1 MEISTLQI
9 IAIFLFSCIAGMGSV
24 LDEFQTHRPLIACTV
39 IGLILGDLKTGIM
52 LGGTLELIALGWM
65 NVGAAQSPDSALAS
79 IISAILVIV
88 GQQSIATGIAIALP
102 VAAAGQVLTVFA
114 RTITVVFQH
123 AADKAAEEARF
134 RTLDILHVSALGV
147 QALRVAIPALIV
159 SLFVSADMV
168 SNMLSAI
175 PEFVTRGLQIAGGF
189 IVVVGYAMVL
199 RMMGVKYLM
208 PFFFLGFLAGG
219 YLDLSLLAFGGVGV
233 IMALLYIQSGV
244 KLNHIPRP
252 PLSPPLTNL
261 MINGAIMEQRKITR
275 SDLVSMFLRSN
286 LQQASFN
293 FERIHGL
300 GFCYDMIPA
309 IKRLYPLKEDQVAA
323 LRRHLVFFNTTPAV
337 CGPVIGVTA
346 AMEEARANGAE
357 IDDGTINGIKVGLMG
372 PLAGVGD
379 PLVWGTLRPITAALG
394 ASLALSGN
402 ILGPLL
408 FFFIFNA
415 VRLAMKWYG
424 LQLGFRKG
432 VNIVSDMG
440 GNLLQK
446 LTEGA
451 SILGLF
457 VMGVLVTK
465 WTSINVPLVVSQT
478 PAADGATVTI
488 TVQNI
493 LDQLCPGLLALG
505 LTLLMV
511 RLLNKKINPVWLIF
525 ALFGLGI
532 IGNALGFLS

>member
-1 MEISTLQI
+1 
-9 IAIFLFSCIAGMGSV
+9 
-24 LDEFQTHRPLIACTV
+24 
-39 IGLILGDLKTGIM
+39 
-52 LGGTLELIALGWM
+52 
-65 NVGAAQSPDSALAS
+65 
-79 IISAILVIV
+79 
-88 GQQSIATGIAIALP
+88 
-102 VAAAGQVLTVFA
+102 
-114 RTITVVFQH
+114 
-123 AADKAAEEARF
+123 
-134 RTLDILHVSALGV
+134 
-147 QALRVAIPALIV
+147 
-159 SLFVSADMV
+159 
-168 SNMLSAI
+168 
-175 PEFVTRGLQIAGGF
+175 
-189 IVVVGYAMVL
+189 
-199 RMMGVKYLM
+199 
-208 PFFFLGFLAGG
+208 
-219 YLDLSLLAFGGVGV
+219 
-233 IMALLYIQSGV
+233 
-244 KLNHIPRP
+244 
-252 PLSPPLTNL
+252 
-261 MINGAIMEQRKITR
+261 MEQRKITQG
-275 SDLVSMFLRSN
+275 DLVSMFLRSN

-323 LRRHLVFFNTTPAV
+323 LKRHLVFFNTTPAV

-346 AMEEARANGAE
+346 AMEEARANGAA
-357 IDDGTINGIKVGLMG
+357 IDDGAINGIKV
-372 PLAGVGD
+372 
-379 PLVWGTLRPITAALG
+379 GTLRPITAALG

-465 WTSINVPLVVSQT
+465 WTTINVPLVVSQT
-478 PAADGATVTI
+478 PGANGSTVTM

-493 LDQLCPGLLALG
+493 LDQLCPGLLALA
-505 LTLLMV
+505 
-511 RLLNKKINPVWLIF
+511 P
-525 ALFGLGI
+525 AQ
-532 IGNALGFLS
+532 

>member
-1 MEISTLQI
+1 
-9 IAIFLFSCIAGMGSV
+9 
-24 LDEFQTHRPLIACTV
+24 
-39 IGLILGDLKTGIM
+39 
-52 LGGTLELIALGWM
+52 
-65 NVGAAQSPDSALAS
+65 
-79 IISAILVIV
+79 
-88 GQQSIATGIAIALP
+88 
-102 VAAAGQVLTVFA
+102 
-114 RTITVVFQH
+114 
-123 AADKAAEEARF
+123 
-134 RTLDILHVSALGV
+134 
-147 QALRVAIPALIV
+147 
-159 SLFVSADMV
+159 
-168 SNMLSAI
+168 
-175 PEFVTRGLQIAGGF
+175 
-189 IVVVGYAMVL
+189 
-199 RMMGVKYLM
+199 
-208 PFFFLGFLAGG
+208 
-219 YLDLSLLAFGGVGV
+219 
-233 IMALLYIQSGV
+233 
-244 KLNHIPRP
+244 
-252 PLSPPLTNL
+252 
-261 MINGAIMEQRKITR
+261 MEQRKITR

-337 CGPVIGVTA
+337 CGPVIGVTAAMEEARANGVTA

>member
-1 MEISTLQI
+1 
-9 IAIFLFSCIAGMGSV
+9 
-24 LDEFQTHRPLIACTV
+24 
-39 IGLILGDLKTGIM
+39 
-52 LGGTLELIALGWM
+52 
-65 NVGAAQSPDSALAS
+65 
-79 IISAILVIV
+79 
-88 GQQSIATGIAIALP
+88 
-102 VAAAGQVLTVFA
+102 
-114 RTITVVFQH
+114 
-123 AADKAAEEARF
+123 
-134 RTLDILHVSALGV
+134 
-147 QALRVAIPALIV
+147 
-159 SLFVSADMV
+159 
-168 SNMLSAI
+168 
-175 PEFVTRGLQIAGGF
+175 
-189 IVVVGYAMVL
+189 
-199 RMMGVKYLM
+199 
-208 PFFFLGFLAGG
+208 
-219 YLDLSLLAFGGVGV
+219 
-233 IMALLYIQSGV
+233 
-244 KLNHIPRP
+244 
-252 PLSPPLTNL
+252 
-261 MINGAIMEQRKITR
+261 MEQKKITQG
-275 SDLVSMFLRSN
+275 DLVSMFLRSN

-309 IKRLYPLKEDQVAA
+309 IKRLYPLKADQVAA
-323 LRRHLVFFNTTPAV
+323 LKRHLVFFNTTPAV

-346 AMEEARANGAE
+346 AMEEARANGAA
-357 IDDGTINGIKVGLMG
+357 IDDGAINGIKVGLMG

-415 VRLAMKWYG
+415 MRLAMKWYG

-465 WTSINVPLVVSQT
+465 WTTINVPLVVSQT
-478 PAADGATVTI
+478 PGADGATVTM

-493 LDQLCPGLLALG
+493 LDQLCPGLYSAVRTGIGSADRQLLEMAQVFRLPLGRRLRAVWLPAVLPAFRQGCSVALGICWKSGVAAEVIGLPDGSIGDALYRAKITLSTGELFAWTFVIILLSAVFEKLFLAL
-505 LTLLMV
+505 LDKAV
-511 RLLNKKINPVWLIF
+511 AAV
-525 ALFGLGI
+525 LGEE
-532 IGNALGFLS
+532 GAEK

>member
-1 MEISTLQI
+1 MVDMTKNTTEKKLT
-9 IAIFLFSCIAGMGSV
+9 
-24 LDEFQTHRPLIACTV
+24 
-39 IGLILGDLKTGIM
+39 
-52 LGGTLELIALGWM
+52 
-65 NVGAAQSPDSALAS
+65 QSD
-79 IISAILVIV
+79 IR
-88 GQQSIATGIAIALP
+88 G
-102 VAAAGQVLTVFA
+102 VF
-114 RTITVVFQH
+114 I
-123 AADKAAEEARF
+123 
-134 RTLDILHVSALGV
+134 
-147 QALRVAIPALIV
+147 
-159 SLFVSADMV
+159 
-168 SNMLSAI
+168 
-175 PEFVTRGLQIAGGF
+175 
-189 IVVVGYAMVL
+189 
-199 RMMGVKYLM
+199 
-208 PFFFLGFLAGG
+208 
-219 YLDLSLLAFGGVGV
+219 
-233 IMALLYIQSGV
+233 
-244 KLNHIPRP
+244 
-252 PLSPPLTNL
+252 
-261 MINGAIMEQRKITR
+261 
-275 SDLVSMFLRSN
+275 RSN
-286 LQQASFN
+286 LFQGSWN
-293 FERIHGL
+293 FERMQAL
-300 GFCYDMIPA
+300 GFCFSMVPAIRRLYPENNDARKRA
-309 IKRLYPLKEDQVAA
+309 IKR
-323 LRRHLVFFNTTPAV
+323 HLEFFNTHPYVAA
-337 CGPVIGVTA
+337 PVLGVTL
-346 AMEEARANGAE
+346 AMEEQRANGAE
-357 IDDGTINGIKVGLMG
+357 IDDGAINGIKVGLMG

-465 WTSINVPLVVSQT
+465 WTTINVPLVVSQT
-478 PAADGATVTI
+478 PGADGATVTM

-511 RLLNKKINPVWLIF
+511 RLLNKKVNPVWLIF